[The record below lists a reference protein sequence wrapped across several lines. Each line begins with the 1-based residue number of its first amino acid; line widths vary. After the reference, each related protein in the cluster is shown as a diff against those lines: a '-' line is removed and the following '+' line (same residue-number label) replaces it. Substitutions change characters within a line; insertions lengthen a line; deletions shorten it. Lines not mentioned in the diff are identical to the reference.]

1 MTSAF
6 LHIDIELSEK
16 NEIASSQVININSK
30 FEDLINTKRKDII
43 NKSSENILKKLNIQF
58 KNHLLKSIIDRKE
71 YRFDFYNKKLERH
84 LDFLIIP
91 IEINQLV
98 ILITDITDKKQNETN
113 ILEAQKMES
122 IAQLAGSIAHDFNNQ
137 LMGILGYSNLI
148 KDQVQDPELKNYASI
163 IIEGARKSAGLTNQL
178 LAFSRK
184 GKYRNVIININIT
197 IKKIINIFKD
207 KNPKLTINFQANAT
221 KYNISGEPQL
231 IHNALLNVIMN
242 SFEAIPED
250 GIINIRTYNTT
261 NDIINNEHSENNDEN
276 LVIEITDNGPG
287 IEDDKISKVFQ
298 PFYSTKN
305 SGVGQGLGLPAAKG
319 AILSHNG
326 KIKVENLATGGC
338 KFYIQL
344 PLLKRNPRLRNNEIT
359 IKKNPNINGKANI
372 LIIDD
377 EEIVRN
383 IVKDMLTN
391 SDNNVISFS
400 NGIDAINYYK
410 DNYNKVDL
418 VLLDII
424 MPELSGKEVF
434 YNLKKI
440 NKNVNVI
447 IFSGY
452 TMDNSIQELLD
463 KGVKDFI
470 HKPVN
475 KKILLKKISQ
485 ILGNNENKKTE
496 PKPVGKNTLENLK
509 TTFSDTDIDSALK
522 NLGHDVDL
530 YIKLIS
536 RFHEKYP
543 DLIGN
548 IRRSLKEDSEAA
560 YITAHSIKSLAAT
573 LGRYKL
579 QNAAIQI
586 ERAIQNNEDLT
597 YVLEIFENEFLLF
610 MNEIKKFLE
619 KNKAT

>member
-1 MTSAF
+1 
-6 LHIDIELSEK
+6 
-16 NEIASSQVININSK
+16 
-30 FEDLINTKRKDII
+30 
-43 NKSSENILKKLNIQF
+43 
-58 KNHLLKSIIDRKE
+58 
-71 YRFDFYNKKLERH
+71 
-84 LDFLIIP
+84 
-91 IEINQLV
+91 
-98 ILITDITDKKQNETN
+98 
-113 ILEAQKMES
+113 MES

-184 GKYRNVIININIT
+184 GKYRNVIVNINIT

-207 KNPKLTINFQANAT
+207 KNPKVTINFQATAT

-261 NDIINNEHSENNDEN
+261 EDIINNEPSENNDEN

-326 KIKVENLATGGC
+326 KIKVENLPTGGC
-338 KFYIQL
+338 KFNIQL

-400 NGIDAINYYK
+400 NGIDAIQYYK

-586 ERAIQNNEDLT
+586 ERAIQNKEDLT